1 VAEHT
6 YRHPR
11 ARLCTARWIAL
22 ASILAVAG
30 ALHSGGA
37 TRGVPA
43 TPAARLVRAVIA
55 SPSQVSPRRKRRS
68 RGAAVRRRVRRC
80 AGMRQSRRRCYR
92 HQLGVR
98 QPAHNAGTSGNGVA
112 RRGGTSSTSGGSA
125 SGRGAGNTSGG
136 ATSAGGGAVVGAVP
150 DGVPV
155 PSGGWSVEY
164 ADGFGSPLGTGAGQ
178 DNTVY
183 PSTKT
188 GSCQGPN
195 EAGNE
200 LDWFDCSQVAT
211 DSGGLELRCKY
222 SPNPSF
228 GNRPYECGAVV
239 TGGITSQP
247 SGYKLFQFKPAGGQT
262 WAFEIKA
269 QFPPN
274 YGVGDANFWSADPTW
289 HDFEID
295 FFESWGFRAPPGG
308 DWCSA
313 DSDQWLM
320 TDPTWGHPNGS
331 AFTTM
336 TQSHEN
342 LCADEGFDP
351 SLAVHTYTTVI
362 HPDLT
367 MEEYIDGHPAHW
379 NGATKMANS
388 PTTLAGISSGGA
400 TTFGGLIAMNAMK
413 QNSSNPGYLPF
424 TSGTTTYRIRSIAV
438 YENTTA
444 NGANTING
452 GTIAPGTQIH

>member
-1 VAEHT
+1 MV
-6 YRHPR
+6 RHELR
-11 ARLCTARWIAL
+11 RHRFQRVFLSFRRDTKMLLRSL
-22 ASILAVAG
+22 V
-30 ALHSGGA
+30 
-37 TRGVPA
+37 RGV
-43 TPAARLVRAVIA
+43 TPKPTTG
-55 SPSQVSPRRKRRS
+55 SKPT
-68 RGAAVRRRVRRC
+68 
-80 AGMRQSRRRCYR
+80 AGV
-92 HQLGVR
+92 LN
-98 QPAHNAGTSGNGVA
+98 P
-112 RRGGTSSTSGGSA
+112 
-125 SGRGAGNTSGG
+125 
-136 ATSAGGGAVVGAVP
+136 GGGAVVGAVP